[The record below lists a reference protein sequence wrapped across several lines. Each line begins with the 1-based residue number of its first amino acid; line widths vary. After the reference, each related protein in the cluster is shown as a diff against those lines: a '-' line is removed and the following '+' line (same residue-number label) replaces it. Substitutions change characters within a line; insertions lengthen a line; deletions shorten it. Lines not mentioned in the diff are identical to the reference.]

1 MRKEEDEAGRAYEEA
16 SASHGRVSPE
26 RALELWLRA
35 ADLCRRAGNQRR
47 YGDCLNNAGLALN
60 QLGRFREADDRFAGA
75 LAAYRAAGD
84 HRRIALALLNQGI
97 SLLDRGEVRQAVET
111 VERAVALLRD
121 FGDEEDV
128 AGGLVYLAR
137 GYGEAGAVESAVAAL
152 EDAAR
157 LYGSAGNGAGRAEA
171 LTHLASMLIESA
183 PARAE
188 GLLRESA
195 ALAERTQ
202 AEQTWMVALMSLAEL
217 LRRTDRADEAIS
229 VLRTA
234 AAQLRTADA
243 PPELAAEALLMLG
256 TLSAEQGD
264 ERLTLDSCEE
274 AFRIYDLLG
283 DDVGAVR
290 ALAPVSSLL
299 AEQIREIRQ
308 QYPEVPGRQE
318 TDTPD
323 EVAQQAIGEQ
333 LDDRLL
339 EIEQISVDSEDAAIE
354 LLQRMIRADTQEAL
368 QRIIIHHATEYHQ
381 IFHASLS
388 FNVER
393 ALQQGDSV
401 RARAF
406 RELAEFIVGT
416 QRAALRTA
424 RLLYQQLVVEDRDVS
439 VEVAPGTRATPIPE
453 SVPENEAFNRAIA
466 DSLHREGHELLRMNR
481 PRVAF
486 ERFGNALELFQHLG
500 YRRGIAE
507 SLGNLG
513 LSAQLFGDLETA
525 INYAQK
531 AHQSFEELNDTA
543 GQGHALGLLGSI
555 QHKRGQDTEA
565 LQYYKRAHTLAR
577 QSHDR
582 TGEAEALSNIGAMCH
597 VLGRTQEALL
607 WWEQAL
613 ALKRQLDEPRLL
625 VSTLSNLAAVY
636 REMGRT
642 SDSDAMLD
650 EARQILQDIGDQR
663 QLATLLSNQAVQ
675 LQNEAPMQAESLFRE
690 AGNLARA
697 ADDPFLEAKTL
708 ENLGTILRNR
718 GRFEEMTRA
727 LEAAAEIYQRVG
739 HRPGLKR
746 VLLMQAEG
754 AIFQGDSPRAADAYE
769 QALEQFADELDLFE
783 RIVILGNLS
792 QSLAEV
798 GERKRSTHYRAQLEQ
813 VVMPLLHA
821 DADDSNRRTI
831 IQSCLA
837 FARLAVQQQEN
848 FSTALN
854 ALEHGESLAAEAGW
868 TGDVAQLREEQASL
882 LRRVGRHT
890 ESLQR
895 HREALQIAT
904 ERDDEHFCGLILANM
919 ATALRELGRLGDAE
933 EHFRQALEI
942 ARRLGNRGLEA
953 FILTKLAALTF
964 DLGRRDETLRLYF
977 DAAEIARSLGNR
989 YTEAQAT
996 LGAAGIALD
1005 SDDPATTEAMT
1016 RQVLEFGDELS
1027 GEHRAQALGI
1037 LALALR
1043 GQRRHAD
1050 ALATIERAIAIAE
1063 SLTAIERAT
1072 TFFYAAVIHAEM
1084 EDRSRALQRLK
1095 EALTIIGD
1103 IAISPLTANV
1113 HQKRGDIYYALGDT
1127 ESACQAYEQAFR
1139 HLQKLRR
1146 NVLYEEDRL
1155 GFLRDLALIPEKL
1168 VGVLLERNQIID
1180 AFSVLEAAKS
1190 RAFLERLALSELS
1203 VPDSIPTDKREE
1215 DERLRQRIRTLEYG
1229 VRVAKTD
1236 RQRERL
1242 VRELGQLLPQQGP
1255 LLDEIRAYAPEYD
1268 DLRRG
1273 ATVSFAEA
1281 KELLAI

>member
-16 SASHGRVSPE
+16 SASHGRVSLDQ
-26 RALELWLRA
+26 ALELWLRA

-47 YGDCLNNAGLALN
+47 YGDCLNNAGLTLN

-75 LAAYRAAGD
+75 LAAYRAVGD
-84 HRRIALALLNQGI
+84 QRRIALALLNQGI

-128 AGGLVYLAR
+128 AGALIYLAR
-137 GYGEAGAVESAVAAL
+137 GYGEAGAVESAIAAL
-152 EDAAR
+152 EDAAQ
-157 LYGSAGNGAGRAEA
+157 LYGSAGNDAGRAEA
-171 LTHLASMLIESA
+171 LTHLASTLIESA

-202 AEQTWMVALMSLAEL
+202 AKQTWVVALMGLAEL
-217 LRRTDRADEAIS
+217 LRRTARADEAIS

-234 AAQLRTADA
+234 VAQLRTADV
-243 PPELAAEALLMLG
+243 PPELTGEALLMLG

-290 ALAPVSSLL
+290 ALAPVSSML
-299 AEQIREIRQ
+299 AEQIKEIRQ
-308 QYPEVPGRQE
+308 QYPEAPGHQE

-333 LDDRLL
+333 LDDRPSK
-339 EIEQISVDSEDAAIE
+339 IEQISVDSEDAAIE
-354 LLQRMIRADTQEAL
+354 LLQRMSRADTQETL
-368 QRIIIHHATEYHQ
+368 QGIVIHHATEYNK
-381 IFHASLS
+381 IFQASLS

-406 RELAEFIVGT
+406 RELAEFIVGM
-416 QRAALRTA
+416 QRTALRTT
-424 RLLYQQLVVEDRDVS
+424 RIIYQQLVEDREVS
-439 VEVAPGTRATPIPE
+439 VDVAPGTRATPIPE
-453 SVPENEAFNRAIA
+453 NEALNRAIA
-466 DSLHREGHELLRMNR
+466 DSLYREGHELLRMNR
-481 PRVAF
+481 PREAF
-486 ERFGNALELFQHLG
+486 ERFDNALEFFQHLND
-500 YRRGIAE
+500 RRGIAE

-531 AHQSFEELNDTA
+531 AHQSFEELNDPA

-555 QHKRGQDTEA
+555 QHMRGQDTEA
-565 LQYYKRAHTLAR
+565 LQYYKRAHALAR

-582 TGEAEALSNIGAMCH
+582 TGEAEALSNIGAMYH
-597 VLGRTQEALL
+597 ALGRTHEALL

-650 EARQILQDIGDQR
+650 EARQIQQDIGDQR
-663 QLATLLSNQAVQ
+663 QLAMLLSNQAVQ

-708 ENLGTILRNR
+708 ENLGTILRNQ
-718 GRFEEMTRA
+718 GRIEEMTRA
-727 LEAAAEIYQRVG
+727 LEASAEIHQRVG

-754 AIFQGDSPRAADAYE
+754 AIFQGDSLRAVDAYE
-769 QALEQFADELDLFE
+769 QALAQFADELDVFE

-813 VVMPLLHA
+813 VIMPLLHA

-831 IQSCLA
+831 IQSLLA
-837 FARLAVQQQEN
+837 FARLAVQQQEDL
-848 FSTALN
+848 STALK

-977 DAAEIARSLGNR
+977 NAAEIARSLGNR

-1050 ALATIERAIAIAE
+1050 AVATIEQAIAIAE

-1084 EDRSRALQRLK
+1084 ENRSRALQRLE

-1113 HQKRGDIYYALGDT
+1113 HQERGDIYYALGDT
-1127 ESACQAYEQAFR
+1127 ESACRAYEQAFS

-1168 VGVLLERNQIID
+1168 VGVLLELNRIID